1 MKILLTLA
9 LAVSIMHLGP
19 AFAQTPKKVTA
30 SPEVQKEFEGFIT
43 KFRVA
48 VKANDPAAVAT
59 MTRLPFMAENSVR
72 DAAQFRA
79 KIYAT
84 SFTAKNRAC
93 LQRSKAV
100 YDRDG
105 NNNDSYAIFCGDDIF
120 VFTKTSSGFLF
131 TDISVND

>member
-9 LAVSIMHLGP
+9 LAVSLTSLVS
-19 AFAQTPKKVTA
+19 AVAQAPKKVTA

-43 KFRVA
+43 KFRAA
-48 VKANDPAAVAT
+48 VKANDPAAIAA

-79 KIYAT
+79 KIYAA
-84 SFTAKNRAC
+84 SFTAKNRTC
-93 LQRSKAV
+93 LQRSKAI

-105 NNNDSYAIFCGDDIF
+105 NNNDSYGIFCGDDIF

>member
-1 MKILLTLA
+1 MKTLLTLA
-9 LAVSIMHLGP
+9 FALSVMQLAP
-19 AFAQTPKKVTA
+19 AFAAAPKKAVA

-59 MTRLPFMAENSVR
+59 MTRLPFMAEDSVR

-84 SFTAKNRAC
+84 SFTAKKRSC
-93 LQRSKAV
+93 LLRSKAI

-120 VFTKTSSGFLF
+120 VFTKTPSGFLF